1 MGTCSGCGAWFCND
15 RSQHTEVSTFFAFGT
30 CAACATYCASCGQP
44 DVYAGCNGPC
54 PCLED
59 GFDEQSESGEGGD
72 GRSDCSEG
80 SEAYAALEPPP
91 PGGSELPSS
100 DTSRV
105 PGDVFPRL
113 EFKYPLLWYHSR
125 FAWSAAEQECTLRAR
140 ATVGTRLPLC
150 LPAVSYTHLTLP
162 TILLV

>member
-1 MGTCSGCGAWFCND
+1 M
-15 RSQHTEVSTFFAFGT
+15 
-30 CAACATYCASCGQP
+30 
-44 DVYAGCNGPC
+44 
-54 PCLED
+54 
-59 GFDEQSESGEGGD
+59 QSRARGGD
-72 GRSDCSEG
+72 DLRTATIDALYNDVGMATESMAPFAHPHEP
-80 SEAYAALEPPP
+80 ALEPPP

-140 ATVGTRLPLC
+140 ATVGTRLPFIES
-150 LPAVSYTHLTLP
+150 AGA
-162 TILLV
+162 

>member
-1 MGTCSGCGAWFCND
+1 M
-15 RSQHTEVSTFFAFGT
+15 
-30 CAACATYCASCGQP
+30 
-44 DVYAGCNGPC
+44 
-54 PCLED
+54 
-59 GFDEQSESGEGGD
+59 QSRARGGD
-72 GRSDCSEG
+72 DLRTATIDALYNDVGMATESMAPFAHPHEP
-80 SEAYAALEPPP
+80 ALEPPP

-140 ATVGTRLPLC
+140 ATVSTKLEMPISTTGR
-150 LPAVSYTHLTLP
+150 ASF
-162 TILLV
+162 